1 VEVALEMYPGKVFP
15 AVVEDVIWAS
25 GKAQLVAGGKLP
37 TQQQMGALPES
48 FAVKIKFKGDNP
60 DHPLRFGSSG
70 LAAIYSGK
78 CDACKFLRQ
87 LEIRSESGLNYVYNP
102 F

>member
-1 VEVALEMYPGKVFP
+1 V
-15 AVVEDVIWAS
+15 
-25 GKAQLVAGGKLP
+25 
-37 TQQQMGALPES
+37 
-48 FAVKIKFKGDNP
+48 VKIRFKGEEP
-60 DHPLRFGSSG
+60 DRPLRFGAAG

-87 LEIRSESGLNYVYNP
+87 LEIRSESWLNYVYNP

>member
-1 VEVALEMYPGKVFP
+1 
-15 AVVEDVIWAS
+15 
-25 GKAQLVAGGKLP
+25 
-37 TQQQMGALPES
+37 
-48 FAVKIKFKGDNP
+48 
-60 DHPLRFGSSG
+60 LRFGASG

-87 LEIRSESGLNYVYNP
+87 LEIRSESWLNYVYNP

>member
-1 VEVALEMYPGKVFP
+1 MCA
-15 AVVEDVIWAS
+15 AH
-25 GKAQLVAGGKLP
+25 QAGGKLL
-37 TQQQMGALPES
+37 TQQRVGPPPE
-48 FAVKIKFKGDNP
+48 AYVVKISFKGNAP
-60 DHPLRFGSSG
+60 DRPLRFGASG

-87 LEIRSESGLNYVYNP
+87 LEIRSESCLKYVYNP